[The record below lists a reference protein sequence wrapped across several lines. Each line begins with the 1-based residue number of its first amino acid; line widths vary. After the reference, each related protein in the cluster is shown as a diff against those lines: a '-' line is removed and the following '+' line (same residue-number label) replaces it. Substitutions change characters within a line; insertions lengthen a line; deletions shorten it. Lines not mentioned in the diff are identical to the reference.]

1 MTAVAMNE
9 SRWKTLEI
17 LSSASLSCNQLSVA
31 GTLLEAGSFYP
42 IMTRIWITNGT
53 PTIPGILNP
62 LMAACDRGFVP
73 DEVHILS
80 NPGVADSVAKASE
93 KLDVIIDAYGGDPDV
108 EAYELEHETDFR
120 EIVNFHR
127 ATIETAEENGDPIAV
142 DVTPGRK
149 FMSAIG
155 FQAGFRFGADHVF
168 YFHRKAGSYYGQF
181 YPEIPRTATDLI
193 DFTEVL

>member
-1 MTAVAMNE
+1 MAD
-9 SRWKTLEI
+9 
-17 LSSASLSCNQLSVA
+17 
-31 GTLLEAGSFYP
+31 
-42 IMTRIWITNGT
+42 IWITNGT

-62 LMAACDRGFVP
+62 LTAACDQGYVP

-80 NPGVADSVAKASE
+80 NPGVADPVAEAVTKFE
-93 KLDVIIDAYGGDPDV
+93 VIIDAYGGDAEV
-108 EAYELEHETDFR
+108 EAYELEQETDFR
-120 EIVNFHR
+120 EIVDFHR
-127 ATIETAEENGDPIAV
+127 STIEAAQEHDDTIAI